1 MEIVSF
7 KIIFSHLIVKNKI
20 SFFISLKKHTSFRPV
35 EEWDE
40 KMTFCLLCEA
50 LKTFLKLRLTSMF
63 TKVTCSLFFV
73 FFNRSL
79 SYLR

>member
-50 LKTFLKLRLTSMF
+50 LKKFFKTQTYIHVYKSNMLFIFLCFLIVHFLT
-63 TKVTCSLFFV
+63 
-73 FFNRSL
+73 
-79 SYLR
+79 

>member
-50 LKTFLKLRLTSMF
+50 LKKFFKTQTYIHVYKSNILFIFLCFLIVHFLT
-63 TKVTCSLFFV
+63 
-73 FFNRSL
+73 
-79 SYLR
+79 